1 MIDVSLSLCA
11 GPGGDGSRSP
21 KGRTIPQRRDQGN
34 APQALA
40 LAFRLRAVSRPEAP
54 KGRPTAACTIG
65 EYTEKVEYIRL
76 NRVRAGLVSR
86 PEDWVW
92 SSRSDCNAPQQV
104 IISGL

>member
-1 MIDVSLSLCA
+1 MTAVA
-11 GPGGDGSRSP
+11 APRGH
-21 KGRTIPQRRDQGN
+21 TIRPRRDQGN

-40 LAFRLRAVSRPEAP
+40 LAFRLRAVLRPEAT
-54 KGRPTAACTIG
+54 KGRPTAARTIG

-76 NRVRAGLVSR
+76 NRVRVGLVSR
-86 PEDWVW
+86 PEDWRW